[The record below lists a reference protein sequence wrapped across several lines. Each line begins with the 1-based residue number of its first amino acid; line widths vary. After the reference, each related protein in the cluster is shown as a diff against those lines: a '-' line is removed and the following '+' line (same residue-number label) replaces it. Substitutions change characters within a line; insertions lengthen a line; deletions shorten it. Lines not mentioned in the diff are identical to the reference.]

1 MRLNVKKILKEIV
14 IFAVMLFVISN
25 VLSYLRSP
33 KLQSNHLP
41 QIEETLINGTFF
53 KSRDLEGKPLV
64 VHFWATWCPTCKAE
78 ASNIQAISEEYE
90 VLSIAV
96 NSGSNDALDRYM
108 IQNGYRFRVL
118 NDAQGKWA
126 GIFNVEAF
134 PTTFIFD
141 SEGELRFTEVGYTT
155 TLGLKSRLGVLK

>member
-14 IFAVMLFVISN
+14 IFAVILFVISN

-33 KLQSNHLP
+33 ELQSNHLP
-41 QIEETLINGTFF
+41 QIEETLIDGTFF

-78 ASNIQAISEEYE
+78 ASNIQAVSEKYT

-96 NSGSNDALDRYM
+96 NSGSDDDLETYM
-108 IQNGYRFRVL
+108 TENGYQFHVL
-118 NDAQGKWA
+118 NDREGKWA
-126 GIFNVEAF
+126 GIFQVEAF

-141 SEGELRFTEVGYTT
+141 SKGELRFTEVGYTT
-155 TLGLKSRLGVLK
+155 TLGLLGRLRVLK